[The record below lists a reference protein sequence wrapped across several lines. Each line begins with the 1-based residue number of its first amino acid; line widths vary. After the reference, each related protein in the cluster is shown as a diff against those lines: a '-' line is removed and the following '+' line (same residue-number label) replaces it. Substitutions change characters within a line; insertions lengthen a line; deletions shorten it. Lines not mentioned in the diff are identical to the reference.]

1 MIFFHFLTGITSKSA
16 IQYKLPT
23 VQTFQTPSYQ
33 WKIFFLDFEEKF
45 IYRISLN
52 SHWTP
57 VVNKRLPTSLLST
70 PVMTYAK
77 FRVAKTANRLNTVG
91 RGAFN
96 GANQTGIY
104 LLLPH
109 TSWSKGVVF
118 LNNFNLGRYWSVGPL
133 CTIFI
138 PEFMLYDGLNELMIF
153 ELNKS
158 SEELTVYLT
167 HSHVVL

>member
-1 MIFFHFLTGITSKSA
+1 MTSKSA
-16 IQYKLPT
+16 IQYKLPNKE
-23 VQTFQTPSYQ
+23 TFHKPSLN
-33 WKIFFLDFEEKF
+33 WKVFFLDFEEKF

-52 SHWTP
+52 SHWRP
-57 VVNKRLPTSLLST
+57 VENKRLPASLLNM
-70 PVMTYAK
+70 PVMTYTK
-77 FRVAKTANRLNTVG
+77 FRVAKTAHNKLITVG
-91 RGAFN
+91 HGAFN

-109 TSWSKGVVF
+109 TSWSKGAVF

-133 CTIFI
+133 CTMFI
-138 PEFMLYDGLNELMIF
+138 PEFMLYEGLNELLIF

-158 SEELTVYLT
+158 SENPTVYLT